1 MPRVKR
7 NLVGGSSR
15 ASLPRANLRADE
27 FGEIRPFAVA
37 HARPDGALTDGA
49 SRVAVVGVGDDAAG
63 LRAAHHGDAHHLLED
78 VERALVALPREVEHD
93 EPEVS
98 AQERAGGA
106 RARRKR
112 SVARASNAVATA
124 AIANAP
130 RVSAR
135 DCARVVALSDG
146 RRWGSS
152 ADAATAAET
161 RARR

>member
-1 MPRVKR
+1 MMSPKFPHR
-7 NLVGGSSR
+7 NVP
-15 ASLPRANLRADE
+15 A
-27 FGEIRPFAVA
+27 
-37 HARPDGALTDGA
+37 
-49 SRVAVVGVGDDAAG
+49 
-63 LRAAHHGDAHHLLED
+63 
-78 VERALVALPREVEHD
+78 
-93 EPEVS
+93 
-98 AQERAGGA
+98 GA

-135 DCARVVALSDG
+135 DGARVVALSDG